1 MRKKTFY
8 EKYIKRIQD
17 LILSF
22 IAIILLSPVF
32 IITYFFVKK
41 NFGSPVIYKQQRTGL
56 NQKSFTIYKFRTM
69 TDDIDHEGNLLPDEI
84 RLTKFGKKL
93 RSTSIDE
100 LPQLFNILKGDMA
113 IVGPR
118 PQMEEFL
125 PLYSDEQLKRH
136 EVRPGLTG
144 LAQVNGRNDIT
155 WTRRFEH
162 DLEYIENI
170 NFLNDWKL
178 MFITAK
184 KVLKK
189 EGIDGQ
195 DSVTMERFDGSN

>member
-22 IAIILLSPVF
+22 VAIILLSPVF
-32 IITYFFVKK
+32 IITYFLVKK
-41 NFGSPVIYKQQRTGL
+41 NFGSPVIYKQKRTGL
-56 NQKSFTIYKFRTM
+56 NKKSFTIYKFRTM
-69 TDDIDHEGNLLPDEI
+69 TDDIDDKGNLLPDEI
-84 RLTKFGKKL
+84 RLTKFGRKL

-136 EVRPGLTG
+136 KVRPGLTG

-189 EGIDGQ
+189 EGINGQ
-195 DSVTMERFDGSN
+195 DSATM